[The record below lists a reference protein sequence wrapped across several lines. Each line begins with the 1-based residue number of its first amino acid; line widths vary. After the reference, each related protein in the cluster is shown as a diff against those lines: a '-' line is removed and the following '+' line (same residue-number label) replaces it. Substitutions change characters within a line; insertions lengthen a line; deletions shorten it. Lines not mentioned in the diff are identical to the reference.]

1 MRTYCDDLA
10 HPRRDAA
17 DFQVS
22 LLCVSKRLYV
32 GYPHVHVKMKVMPS
46 RIINVAAF
54 LYNFKS
60 NLGTAPSE
68 GLTVQFNL
76 GY

>member
-1 MRTYCDDLA
+1 MIQHGPVPVGTQLTFKLVYC
-10 HPRRDAA
+10 
-17 DFQVS
+17 VCS
-22 LLCVSKRLYV
+22 SIYVYV

-60 NLGTAPSE
+60 NFGTAPS
-68 GLTVQFNL
+68 GGSTVQFNL